1 MNSVVSDNFIYETID
16 RATDSHQYR
25 TTFLSEASSYSL
37 GDRVVISVP
46 PVQNGFMNLS
56 NTYLKVDF
64 TADTIVGTGLTTTG
78 TRMSHIGINS
88 AFSQVNLLVNGN
100 YIQHYQHYQPIFA
113 VNATQNTN
121 LSASQSN
128 SITNGM
134 SIKNSGPAVGN
145 GNNNYLDTIGN
156 ILPTTGTATAMTAA
170 KVSFAPSLLGIFS
183 GVRHLP
189 LSWLSSDAN
198 VEIVLTPF
206 IQDILFNSVAA
217 GTLTSGSATFTISLS
232 AQIDV
237 LSDNS
242 LRKVQDFCDFG
253 QGAISW
259 SDTQQ
264 RVSLNSIP
272 IAELNSSTSLV
283 KSQLITGVRPRKLL
297 SIVQAACRSNNT
309 SGNCD
314 RWAIVN
320 PYDEFQ
326 VKIGATLYPPRV
338 MANKAEMTQHTLE
351 CFNQNSYTVYNNK
364 LLAGLPTD
372 NRFQSTA
379 TAKTRTE
386 VNCIGIDLTQFD
398 QQGDGLNTASAS
410 METQGMLSLNSAN
423 TAVESY
429 ELYTIKRFGVL
440 YSVSPEGDLSIS
452 Y

>member
-1 MNSVVSDNFIYETID
+1 MNSVVSDNYIYETID

-37 GDRVVISVP
+37 GDRVVISIP
-46 PVQNGFMNLS
+46 PIQNGLMNLS

-64 TADTIVGTGLTTTG
+64 TADSIVGTGLTTTS

-121 LSASQSN
+121 LSAGQAN

-134 SIKNSGPAVGN
+134 SIKNTVPAVGN
-145 GNNNYLDTIGN
+145 GSNNFLDTIGN
-156 ILPTTGTATAMTAA
+156 VLPTTGTATAQAGA

-189 LSWLSSDAN
+189 LSWLSSDSN
-198 VEIVLTPF
+198 VEIFLTPF
-206 IQDILFNSVAA
+206 IQDILFNSAA
-217 GTLTSGSATFTISLS
+217 GGTISTGSGTFTISLS

-242 LRKVQDFCDFG
+242 LRKVQEFCEFG
-253 QGAISW
+253 KGAVSW

-264 RVSLNSIP
+264 RASLNSIP
-272 IAELNSSTSLV
+272 MSELNSATSLV

-297 SIVQAACRSNNT
+297 SVVQAAVRSN
-309 SGNCD
+309 SAGNCD

-326 VKIGATLYPPRV
+326 IKIGATLYPPRV

-351 CFNQNSYTVYNNK
+351 CFNQNAYTVYNNK
-364 LLAGLPTD
+364 LVDGLPSRK
-372 NRFQSTA
+372 RFQSSA

-410 METQGMLSLNSAN
+410 METQGSLIALADN
-423 TAVESY
+423 TAETAY

-440 YSVSPEGDLSIS
+440 YSISPEGDASIS

>member
-25 TTFLSEASSYSL
+25 TTFLSEATSYAL
-37 GDRVVISVP
+37 GDRVVISIP
-46 PVQNGFMNLS
+46 PIQNGFLNLS
-56 NTYLKVDF
+56 NTYLKVDVEF
-64 TADTIVGTGLTTTG
+64 PSLTG
-78 TRMSHIGINS
+78 TQLADGVVRMSHIGINS
-88 AFSQVNLLVNGN
+88 AFSQCNLLVNGN

-121 LSASQSN
+121 LSASQNN

-134 SIKNSGPAVGN
+134 AISNAVTIGADQKGHLDVF
-145 GNNNYLDTIGN
+145 GNNVEY
-156 ILPTTGTATAMTAA
+156 TGTVTSGSGA
-170 KVSFAPSLLGIFS
+170 KQSFAPSLLGIFS

-206 IQDILFNSVAA
+206 IQDILFNSSAG
-217 GTLTSGSATFTISLS
+217 GTLTDGTATFTISLS
-232 AQIDV
+232 AQVDV

-242 LRKVQDFCDFG
+242 LRKVQEFCDFG
-253 QGAISW
+253 QGAVSW

-264 RVSLNSIP
+264 RASLNSIP
-272 IAELNSSTSLV
+272 VAELNSATSLT

-297 SIVQAACRSNNT
+297 SVVQAAVRSNHT

-326 VKIGATLYPPRV
+326 IKIGATLYPPRV
-338 MANKAEMTQHTLE
+338 MANRAEMTQHTLE
-351 CFNQNSYTVYNNK
+351 TFNQNAYTVYNNK
-364 LLAGLPTD
+364 LQDGLP
-372 NRFQSTA
+372 NNKRFQDA
-379 TAKTRTE
+379 TAVKSNTE

-398 QQGDGLNTASAS
+398 AQGDGLNTAAAS
-410 METQGMLSLNSAN
+410 METQGGLSADDTL
-423 TAVESY
+423 TAATSY

>member
-16 RATDSHQYR
+16 RATDSTQYR

-37 GDRVVISVP
+37 GDRVVISIP
-46 PVQNGFMNLS
+46 PIQNGFLNLS

-64 TADTIVGTGLTTTG
+64 TADSLVGTGFTTTG

-121 LSASQSN
+121 LSAGQSN

-134 SIKNSGPAVGN
+134 AIKNLTVSTGN
-145 GNNNYLDTIGN
+145 GSNNYLDTIGN
-156 ILPTTGTATAMTAA
+156 IIRTTGTATAMTAA

-206 IQDILFNSVAA
+206 IQDILFNSVAG

-253 QGAISW
+253 QGAVSW

-264 RVSLNSIP
+264 RASLNSIP
-272 IAELNSSTSLV
+272 ISELNSTTSLV

-297 SIVQAACRSNNT
+297 SIVQAAVRSNS

-351 CFNQNSYTVYNNK
+351 CFNQNAYTVYNNK
-364 LLAGLPTD
+364 LLDGLPAQ
-372 NRFQSTA
+372 NRFQTLA

-386 VNCIGIDLTQFD
+386 VNCIGIDLAQFD

-410 METQGMLSLNSAN
+410 METQGMLLLNSTL
-423 TAVESY
+423 TATEAY

>member
-37 GDRVVISVP
+37 GDRVVISIP
-46 PVQNGFMNLS
+46 PIQNGFLNLS

-64 TADTIVGTGLTTTG
+64 TPTIVGTGLTDTG

-100 YIQHYQHYQPIFA
+100 YIQHYQHYQPVFA

-121 LSASQSN
+121 FAAAQSN

-134 SIKNSGPAVGN
+134 SLKNELTT
-145 GNNNYLDTIGN
+145 NNNVLDIIGN
-156 ILPTTGTATAMTAA
+156 IIPTTGTATAMTAA
-170 KVSFAPSLLGIFS
+170 KLSYAPSLLGIYS

-198 VEIVLTPF
+198 VEIFLTPF
-206 IQDILFNSVAA
+206 IQDILFNSNQG
-217 GTLTSGSATFTISLS
+217 GTISSGTGTFTISLS

-242 LRKVQDFCDFG
+242 LRKVQEFCDFSK
-253 QGAISW
+253 GAVSW

-264 RVSLNSIP
+264 RASLNSIP
-272 IAELNSSTSLV
+272 LSELNSATSLV

-297 SIVQAACRSNNT
+297 SVIQAACRSNLA
-309 SGNCD
+309 GNCD

-326 VKIGATLYPPRV
+326 IKIGATLYPPRV
-338 MANKAEMTQHTLE
+338 MANRAEMTQHTLG
-351 CFNQNSYTVYNNK
+351 CFNQNAYTVYNNK
-364 LLAGLPTD
+364 LVFGSASTK
-372 NRFQSTA
+372 RFQSTTDA
-379 TAKTRTE
+379 QTRTQ

-398 QQGDGLNTASAS
+398 AQGDGLNTSSAS
-410 METQGMLSLNSAN
+410 METQGSLYQGTET
-423 TAVESY
+423 TAVEAY

-440 YSVSPEGDLSIS
+440 YSVSPEGDMSIS

>member
-25 TTFLSEASSYSL
+25 TTFLSEASSYQL
-37 GDRVVISVP
+37 GDRVVIPIP
-46 PVQNGFMNLS
+46 PIQNGFLNLS

-64 TADTIVGTGLTTTG
+64 KADSIVGTGLDPSG
-78 TRMSHIGINS
+78 TLMSHIGINS

-100 YIQHYQHYQPIFA
+100 YIQHYQHYQPVFA
-113 VNATQNTN
+113 VNATQNTDR
-121 LSASQSN
+121 AAGQAN

-134 SIKNSGPAVGN
+134 SVKNSVTAT
-145 GNNNYLDTIGN
+145 NNFLDTLGFTV
-156 ILPTTGTATAMTAA
+156 PTTGTATAMTSQ
-170 KVSFAPSLLGIFS
+170 KLSFAPSLLGIYS

-198 VEIVLTPF
+198 VEIFLTPF
-206 IQDILFNSVAA
+206 IQDILYNQIA
-217 GTLTSGSATFTISLS
+217 GGTITGGSCTFTISLS

-242 LRKVQDFCDFG
+242 LRKVQEFCDFS
-253 QGAISW
+253 QGAVSW

-264 RVSLNSIP
+264 RASLNSIP
-272 IAELNSSTSLV
+272 LSELNSATSLV

-297 SIVQAACRSNNT
+297 SVIQAAVRSN
-309 SGNCD
+309 SAGNCD

-326 VKIGATLYPPRV
+326 IKIGATLYPPRV
-338 MANKAEMTQHTLE
+338 MANRAEMTQHTLG
-351 CFNQNSYTVYNNK
+351 CFNQNAYTVYNNK
-364 LLAGLPTD
+364 LVSGVASAKRFTSLAAEKD
-372 NRFQSTA
+372 A
-379 TAKTRTE
+379 TE

-398 QQGDGLNTASAS
+398 AQGDGLNTSSAS
-410 METQGMLSLNSAN
+410 METQGSLVLDSTN
-423 TAVESY
+423 TAAEAY

-440 YSVSPEGDLSIS
+440 YSVSPEGDMSIS

>member
-25 TTFLSEASSYSL
+25 TTFLSEASSYAL

-46 PVQNGFMNLS
+46 PVQNGFLNLS
-56 NTYLKVDF
+56 NTYLKVDVEF
-64 TADTIVGTGLTTTG
+64 PEITG
-78 TRMSHIGINS
+78 TQLVDGVVRMSHIGINS
-88 AFSQVNLLVNGN
+88 AFSQCNLLVNGN

-121 LSASQSN
+121 LSASQTN

-134 SIKNSGPAVGN
+134 GISNAVTGSATQK
-145 GNNNYLDTIGN
+145 GHLDVLGN
-156 ILPTTGTATAMTAA
+156 IINYNGTVTSGNSNKT
-170 KVSFAPSLLGIFS
+170 SFAPSMLGIFS

-206 IQDILFNSVAA
+206 IQDILFNSSAA
-217 GTLTSGSATFTISLS
+217 GTLTGGSAKFTISLS
-232 AQIDV
+232 AQVDV

-242 LRKVQDFCDFG
+242 MRKVQEFCDFG
-253 QGAISW
+253 QGAVSW

-264 RVSLNSIP
+264 RASLNSIP
-272 IAELNSSTSLV
+272 VAELNSSTSLT
-283 KSQLITGVRPRKLL
+283 KTQLITGVRPRKLL
-297 SIVQAACRSNNT
+297 SIVQAAVRTNT
-309 SGNCD
+309 TLGNCD

-320 PYDEFQ
+320 PYDQFQ
-326 VKIGATLYPPRV
+326 VKIGATLYPPRA
-338 MANKAEMTQHTLE
+338 MSNRAEMCQHTLE
-351 CFNQNSYTVYNNK
+351 TFNQNSYTTLNNK
-364 LLAGLPTD
+364 LQDGLA
-372 NRFQSTA
+372 NAKRFQALSA
-379 TAKTRTE
+379 IKSETE
-386 VNCIGIDLTQFD
+386 VNCVGIDLTQFD
-398 QQGDGLNTASAS
+398 AQGDGLNTASAS
-410 METQGMLSLNSAN
+410 METQGILEADDTL
-423 TAVESY
+423 TAASGY